1 MVPEGVYTDDWDCEM
16 SPSLLEGRESKT
28 EDQPRKRI
36 RPTSLAIIPLSSAA
50 DNCYESPS
58 SSFVFTDLGYHAS
71 HTKFD
76 LTQRK
81 TEEEWNIH
89 DLDGCRMA
97 FCYEANCSMHHF
109 VEQNY

>member
-1 MVPEGVYTDDWDCEM
+1 MFLLVYCFA
-16 SPSLLEGRESKT
+16 ESKT

-89 DLDGCRMA
+89 DLDGCRVA
-97 FCYEANCSMHHF
+97 LCYEANCSMHHF
-109 VEQNY
+109 GRTDITDSTLTLVETYV